1 MFESIILKSLI
12 NDGEYFNKVIGILKS
27 EYFKSFGDQQVFR
40 LIKEYYS
47 KYHQKPQNVSL
58 VAMIKDVPNEE
69 TRKSIKESLK
79 KVVETELN
87 TNTEFMCDETVKFIK
102 RAIFY
107 KGLEVGT
114 EGLMGNDEAKM
125 LKSQSIMEEMNKVQ
139 IDSDLGLDFDDL
151 DKQIEYYSKREF
163 GIKTQHKSL
172 NKRLGAGFL
181 PGTLNVILAAQG
193 IGKSL
198 LMCDLISGMVQDN
211 KNILLVSLEMSQNEM
226 LKRIQSNVFNIDIN
240 TFRDLSKTP
249 GELQGLERPA
259 TSKEQIIQEYDRLKA
274 SGKCGKLFIKEYP
287 AGSMG
292 ASILQDLVDKFYTE
306 KNIKFDIIFIDYLG
320 IMKSDLLSPNSGL
333 YSYVKSIGEEVR
345 AFAVR
350 NQVPV
355 VSCSQLNRASI
366 NKTDGVDN
374 SAISDS
380 LGTAM
385 TSDFMAFLIQNEQM
399 KANSEIIVKITK
411 NRYTGM
417 TDTFMMNIDYPKM
430 RFKEILENE
439 EKPENALTQFASV
452 QQKTEAEKI
461 VKSSI
466 IEDSKANTQIMKDH
480 DSKVTDKRD
489 NVVGISSDELS
500 ALLGLK

>member
-1 MFESIILKSLI
+1 MFESIILKSLLG
-12 NDGEYFNKVIGILKS
+12 DGEFFNKTIGILKS
-27 EYFKSFGDQQVFR
+27 DYFKSFGDQQVFK

-58 VAMIKDVPNEE
+58 VAMVKDVPNEE
-69 TRKSIKESLK
+69 TRKSIIESLK
-79 KVVETELN
+79 KVSETELN
-87 TNTEFMCDETVKFIK
+87 TNTQFMCDETVKFIK
-102 RAIFY
+102 SAIFY
-107 KGLEVGT
+107 KGLEVGSD
-114 EGLMGNDEAKM
+114 GLMNKDESKM
-125 LKSQSIMEEMNKVQ
+125 KKAQSIMEEMNKVQ

-193 IGKSL
+193 VGKSL
-198 LMCDLISGMVQDN
+198 LMCDLISGMLLDN

-226 LKRIQSNVFNIDIN
+226 LKRIQSNVFNIDVN
-240 TFRDLSKTP
+240 SFRDLSKTQ
-249 GELQGLERPA
+249 GELQGLERPF
-259 TSKEQIIQEYDRLKA
+259 TTKEQVIQEYDKVKA

-320 IMKSDLLSPNSGL
+320 IMKSDLMSPNSGL

-350 NQVPV
+350 NSVPV
-355 VSCSQLNRASI
+355 ISAGQLNRGSI

-399 KANSEIIVKITK
+399 KTNSEVIIKITK

-417 TDTFMMNIDYPKM
+417 TDTFMMNVDYPKM
-430 RFKEILENE
+430 RFKEILQNE
-439 EKPENALTQFASV
+439 GQPENALTQFATT
-452 QQKTEAEKI
+452 QQKADAERE
-461 VKSSI
+461 VKSAI
-466 IEDSKANTQIMKDH
+466 IEDNKANNQIAKEH
-480 DSKVTDKRD
+480 DKKVSQ
-489 NVVGISSDELS
+489 GLSSDELN
-500 ALLGLK
+500 ALLGL

>member
-1 MFESIILKSLI
+1 MFESIILKSLLG
-12 NDGEYFNKVIGILKS
+12 DGEFFNKTIGILKS
-27 EYFKSFGDQQVFR
+27 DYFKSFGDQQVFK

-58 VAMIKDVPNEE
+58 VAMVKDVPNEE
-69 TRKSIKESLK
+69 TRKSIIESLK
-79 KVVETELN
+79 KVSETELN
-87 TNTEFMCDETVKFIK
+87 TNTQFMCDETIKFIK
-102 RAIFY
+102 SAIFY
-107 KGLEVGT
+107 KGLEVGSD
-114 EGLMGNDEAKM
+114 GLMNKDESKM
-125 LKSQSIMEEMNKVQ
+125 KKAQSIMEEMNKVQ

-151 DKQIEYYSKREF
+151 DKQIEYYSKREY

-193 IGKSL
+193 VGKSL
-198 LMCDLISGMVQDN
+198 LMCDLISGMLLEN

-240 TFRDLSKTP
+240 TFRDLSKTR
-249 GELQGLERPA
+249 GELQGLERPF
-259 TSKEQIIQEYDRLKA
+259 TTKEQVIQEYDRVKA

-350 NQVPV
+350 NSVPV
-355 VSCSQLNRASI
+355 VTASQLNRCFSVLTNVI
-366 NKTDGVDN
+366 TEKGIKQVKDLKVGDKLLTTNGNYNTIKTITEPEVKR
-374 SAISDS
+374 
-380 LGTAM
+380 
-385 TSDFMAFLIQNEQM
+385 AFKIRT
-399 KANSEIIVKITK
+399 KSGKEIIVSEDHRIPT
-411 NRYTGM
+411 
-417 TDTFMMNIDYPKM
+417 
-430 RFKEILENE
+430 
-439 EKPENALTQFASV
+439 EKGLM
-452 QQKTEAEKI
+452 
-461 VKSSI
+461 SI
-466 IEDSKANTQIMKDH
+466 R
-480 DSKVTDKRD
+480 V
-489 NVVGISSDELS
+489 
-500 ALLGLK
+500 GLKKGAKVHSNEK